1 MRGGGSLFWIG
12 KGRETEV
19 LERCD
24 DHMRKVVETVVEMD
38 RAFQAGCSL
47 RKRKEVEKAFREAFK
62 REREA
67 DEAKKEIL
75 EDLAKKI
82 FQPINRDEIV
92 RLVMTAD
99 DVASNAKA
107 AARKL
112 TFLDLAELPKEL
124 RKLLSH
130 FSSKVLEISKTMY
143 KDFLALTRNPSS
155 AIKIAHEVERIEEEI
170 DDFRGEKLVPRLLEW
185 QKTNKNVG
193 SSLLL
198 KEIADNLEEVA
209 DRCEDVSDLI
219 RYIALSHL

>member
-1 MRGGGSLFWIG
+1 MLWIG
-12 KGRETEV
+12 RGRETEV
-19 LERCD
+19 LRRCD
-24 DHMRKVVETVVEMD
+24 GHMRKVVETVVEMD
-38 RAFQAGCSL
+38 RAFQAACSL
-47 RKRKEVEKAFREAFK
+47 KERREVEKAFGEAFR
-62 REREA
+62 REKEA
-67 DEAKKEIL
+67 DEVKKEIL

-112 TFLDLAELPKEL
+112 TLLNQNELPKEL
-124 RKLLSH
+124 RKLFSH

-143 KDFLALTRNPSS
+143 KNFLALTKNPSS
-155 AIKIAHEVERIEEEI
+155 AIRVSHEVERMEEEI
-170 DDFRGEKLVPRLLEW
+170 DDFRGEKLTPKVLEW
-185 QKTNKNVG
+185 QKTNKDVS

>member
-1 MRGGGSLFWIG
+1 MRGGGPLLWIG

-19 LERCD
+19 LRRCD
-24 DHMRKVVETVVEMD
+24 EHMKKVVETVEAMN
-38 RAFQAGCSL
+38 RAFQAACSL
-47 RKRKEVEKAFREAFK
+47 KEKEAERFFWEAFK

-67 DEAKKEIL
+67 DKAKKEIL
-75 EDLAKKI
+75 EDLSKKI
-82 FQPINRDEIV
+82 FQPLNRDEIV
-92 RLVMTAD
+92 RLVMTTD

-112 TFLDLAELPKEL
+112 TFLNLRELTPEL

-130 FSSKVLEISKTMY
+130 FSSRVLEISKTTY
-143 KDFLALTRNPSS
+143 KDFLALIQNPSS
-155 AIKIAHEVERIEEEI
+155 AIKVSHEVERIEEEI
-170 DDFRGEKLVPRLLEW
+170 DDFRGEKLIPKLLEW
-185 QKTNKNVG
+185 QNRNRSVG